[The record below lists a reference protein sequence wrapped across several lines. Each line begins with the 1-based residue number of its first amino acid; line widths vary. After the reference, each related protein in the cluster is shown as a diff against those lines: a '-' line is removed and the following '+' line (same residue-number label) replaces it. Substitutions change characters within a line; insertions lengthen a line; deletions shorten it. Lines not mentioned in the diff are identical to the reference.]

1 MDAISNYFQAFWL
14 QTYQILAFD
23 TTLLFETEII
33 FRLGLQVFLLLS
45 SSFFAG
51 SESALFSLSRLDLQ
65 HLRKRHHPCSETIH
79 ALLDQP
85 RRLIISILC
94 GNEEQKNAKSSFNLN
109 RDNTE

>member
-23 TTLLFETEII
+23 TTLLFEPEII

-51 SESALFSLSRLDLQ
+51 SESALFSLSRT
-65 HLRKRHHPCSETIH
+65 C
-79 ALLDQP
+79 
-85 RRLIISILC
+85 
-94 GNEEQKNAKSSFNLN
+94 
-109 RDNTE
+109 